1 MQVPVRIDR
10 QWKVFLATLL
20 CAIACFGAVYSML
33 KSSPPELV
41 RPSAIDNDHLLSLYS
56 TTKDIQC
63 TATTSTGHTR
73 ILTANSDTTDYEG
86 ATYYYVGKI
95 DNYEHYV
102 ACTNDEPLLTMVYSL
117 QNRIVI
123 YSITSATVLAV
134 FVIFEVSN
142 FMNKRID
149 KKRAA
154 MGLPPEF

>member
-1 MQVPVRIDR
+1 MESFLSNVTLCNC
-10 QWKVFLATLL
+10 VFWRGLFNA
-20 CAIACFGAVYSML
+20 

-149 KKRAA
+149 KKRCDGASA
-154 MGLPPEF
+154 RILGKVYRIRLF